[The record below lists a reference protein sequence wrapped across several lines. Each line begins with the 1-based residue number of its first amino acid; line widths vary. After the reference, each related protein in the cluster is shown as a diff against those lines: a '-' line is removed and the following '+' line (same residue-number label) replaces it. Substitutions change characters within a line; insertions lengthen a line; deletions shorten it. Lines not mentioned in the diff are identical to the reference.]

1 MILTSALLGIAA
13 GAAVLVPVLVK
24 KQLEKQAKAK
34 LKPIPVRARRQQN
47 PYR

>member
-24 KQLEKQAKAK
+24 KQLEKQAK
-34 LKPIPVRARRQQN
+34 LKPVRVRSRHYPQQ
-47 PYR
+47 